1 MTADRWWG
9 RVQTVAA
16 PNLCWSEPQLSDVK
30 MLLRDDGALE
40 GDLNSTNT
48 LTTFNFSDR
57 VRVLVRYKAKDSG
70 AIKEGRES
78 RPVIAALPL
87 VPDCL
92 AGRARLASGDVG
104 VGAGVSGG

>member
-1 MTADRWWG
+1 MTADRSWG

-16 PNLCWSEPQLSDVK
+16 PNLCWPKPTLSDVK
-30 MLLRDDGALE
+30 TLLRDDGAVE

-48 LTTFNFSDR
+48 LTAFSFSGW
-57 VRVLVRYKAKDSG
+57 VRVLVTDKAKDSG

-78 RPVIAALPL
+78 RHVIAALPL
-87 VPDCL
+87 APDCL

-104 VGAGVSGG
+104 AGAGL